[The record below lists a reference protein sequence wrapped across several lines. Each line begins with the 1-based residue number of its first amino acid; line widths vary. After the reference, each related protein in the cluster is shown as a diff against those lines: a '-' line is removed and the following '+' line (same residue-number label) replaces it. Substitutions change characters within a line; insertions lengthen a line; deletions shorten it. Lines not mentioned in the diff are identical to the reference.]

1 MQHQSLIFLMLLF
14 PTVFSWKY
22 KTQFIFPIKANK
34 GSSIKGMEIALN
46 QNWKS
51 RLGWT
56 LPPLNCVTFGKS
68 LMPLV
73 STRLS
78 LYISEST
85 SYASHS
91 GNFTFKQETI
101 YSDSL
106 NIASK
111 SSLQL
116 LTGYQRSQCAWDQEG
131 SWDMRFSVLKQGK
144 FWANWDEL
152 VTLTSG
158 IRPDLTSHWRKEL
171 GKSLEITIQE
181 TRAGSLSTKQT
192 GSTDRSQRF
201 TC

>member
-1 MQHQSLIFLMLLF
+1 MDSTTPELCDFRQISDAAGFHKVIFIHFREYKLCISF
-14 PTVFSWKY
+14 WK
-22 KTQFIFPIKANK
+22 
-34 GSSIKGMEIALN
+34 
-46 QNWKS
+46 
-51 RLGWT
+51 
-56 LPPLNCVTFGKS
+56 
-68 LMPLV
+68 
-73 STRLS
+73 
-78 LYISEST
+78 LYFQT
-85 SYASHS
+85 
-91 GNFTFKQETI
+91 GNH

-116 LTGYQRSQCAWDQEG
+116 LTGYKRSQCAWDQEG
-131 SWDMRFSVLKQGK
+131 SQDMRFSVLKQGK
-144 FWANWDEL
+144 LWANWDEL

-171 GKSLEITIQE
+171 GKSLEITVQE